1 MNADIRT
8 YGVVDGLRRR
18 ASHRLRFGGSF
29 VFDDRRRNSDTLVT
43 ILAGFREYLW
53 PYTLGRLAHLMPS
66 GVDVCLLSA
75 GLRSPALASI
85 AERHGWSYLSTKTR
99 RISTVQNIAI
109 REHEQADWIYKVDE
123 DVLVTEKCLEHMLAG
138 YRRVADEGEFRPGF
152 VAPILNVNGYSY
164 VPFLERLG
172 LRDDYA
178 KEFGGT
184 PRACTGIPVHA
195 DGRAAAW
202 IWRHSVPLDEVARRF
217 SEQPFSYS
225 TVPHRFSTGLVLFR
239 REFWSE
245 MGGLRAPLEPPGRG
259 EDEAFLCGQCVDRSQ
274 VMVVVHNAC
283 AGHYAF
289 ARQEETMRT
298 MLDEL
303 SPGLELAR

>member
-1 MNADIRT
+1 MRS
-8 YGVVDGLRRR
+8 YGLVDGLRRR
-18 ASHRLRFGGSF
+18 ASDRLRFGGRF
-29 VFDDRRRNSDTLVT
+29 AFDDRRRNSDTLVM

-53 PYTLGRLAHLMPS
+53 PYTLGRLAHLAPS

-85 AERHGWSYLSTKTR
+85 AERHGWSYLSTETR

-109 REHEQADWIYKVDE
+109 REHEQAEWIYKVDE
-123 DVLVTEKCLEHMLAG
+123 DVLVTENCLEHMLAG
-138 YRRVADEGEFRPGF
+138 YRQVADEGEFRPGF
-152 VAPILNVNGYSY
+152 AAPILNVNGYSY

-172 LRDDYA
+172 LRQDYA

-184 PRACTGIPVHA
+184 PRACTGIPIHT

-202 IWRHSVPLDEVARRF
+202 IWRRSVPLDEVARR
-217 SEQPFSYS
+217 
-225 TVPHRFSTGLVLFR
+225 FR

-259 EDEAFLCGQCVDRSQ
+259 QDEAFLCGQCVDRSQ

-289 ARQEETMRT
+289 ARQEETMRA
-298 MLDEL
+298 MVDEL
-303 SPGLELAR
+303 RPGLGLAR